1 MENQLF
7 IARLA
12 LPFLTLPLLV
22 ACMAGTAPPKHSF
35 SIGYGQDDLFFIPDA
50 LQTTADA
57 FFTPAPSR
65 IPAGPPA
72 AGGLAVDIDKDTL
85 SPNSGTPYQT
95 EQSRQLRVGARLE
108 QPLGGNFALG
118 VGAALTYGKSRYLL
132 PEGAGILT
140 DPITIRFASQGI
152 ELDTGLIWRKQHSR
166 RVSSRYEMGVGGSL
180 TRTRTQIESA
190 LLDVDSTATQSAG
203 FLYTDV
209 GLGLHPKSDSLP
221 SVQLRTRL
229 KAYPN
234 IGLSL
239 QTSLST
245 AF

>member
-1 MENQLF
+1 MF
-7 IARLA
+7 IRRLA
-12 LPFLTLPLLV
+12 LSFLPV
-22 ACMAGTAPPKHSF
+22 ALMAACTAGTAPIGHSF
-35 SIGYGQDDLFFIPDA
+35 SVGYGQDDLFFIPDA

-57 FFTPAPSR
+57 FFTPAPSSTH
-65 IPAGPPA
+65 AGPPA

-95 EQSRQLRVGARLE
+95 QHSRQLRLGARLE

-132 PEGAGILT
+132 PEGAGILA
-140 DPITIRFASQGI
+140 DPITIRFASQGV
-152 ELDTGLIWRKQHSR
+152 ELDTGLIWHKQHSR

-180 TRTRTQIESA
+180 TRTRTRIESA

-203 FLYTDV
+203 FIYTDV

-229 KAYPN
+229 KAYPD

>member
-1 MENQLF
+1 MF
-7 IARLA
+7 IGRLA
-12 LPFLTLPLLV
+12 LPFLTLPLMV
-22 ACMAGTAPPKHSF
+22 ACTAGTAPPEPSF
-35 SIGYGQDDLFFIPDA
+35 FIGYGQDDLFFIPDA

-57 FFTPAPSR
+57 FFTPAPVKSR
-65 IPAGPPA
+65 AAPPA

-132 PEGAGILT
+132 PEGAGILA

-152 ELDTGLIWRKQHSR
+152 ELDTGLIWHKQHSR
-166 RVSSRYEMGVGGSL
+166 RVSSRYEMGVGGSI
-180 TRTRTQIESA
+180 TRTRTRIESA
-190 LLDVDSTATQSAG
+190 LLDVEATSTQSAG
-203 FLYTDV
+203 FIYTDI
-209 GLGLHPKSDSLP
+209 GLGLHPKSDSPP

-229 KAYPN
+229 KAYPD